1 MKQWFKQLILLSVSA
16 VMLMACDRQADTPVA
31 VLAKSEE
38 GATSLSG
45 ADLFVVACQGCH
57 NITEAAPHRIGP
69 NLFGI
74 VGQTAASQEG
84 YQYSPALRESG
95 LTWTKA
101 NLTAWVVATE
111 SMVPGTWMLY
121 HNVLDAEELP
131 ALIEYIESR
140 TSKQQP

>member
-1 MKQWFKQLILLSVSA
+1 MKQWFKQLILFSVSA

-74 VGQTAASQEG
+74 VGQTAASQEA
-84 YQYSPALRESG
+84 YQYSPALR
-95 LTWTKA
+95 
-101 NLTAWVVATE
+101 
-111 SMVPGTWMLY
+111 
-121 HNVLDAEELP
+121 
-131 ALIEYIESR
+131 
-140 TSKQQP
+140 